1 MAKEKI
7 EPNIILSI
15 DVHSYRNIPMC
26 VTNSEGNILSIT
38 FVEKQGS
45 YHTIRMKIIDMI
57 NILRQQFKIDT
68 IIMEQNKLFI
78 DKIDRHPDP
87 IVYRNIV
94 LGFSIEIAVLDFYY
108 KSIKN
113 ILALPLKD
121 WRNKVLNS
129 TTKYSIDLYKSHIE
143 IREDISQELLD
154 IIQKY
159 NCYKVICLSESVSYN
174 SLMDKKYKLN
184 KE

>member
-1 MAKEKI
+1 MRNKI
-7 EPNIILSI
+7 KPSIILTLDI
-15 DVHSYRNIPMC
+15 QNYYGIPMV
-26 VTNSEGNILSIT
+26 VTTSTNDILAIT
-38 FVEKQGS
+38 K
-45 YHTIRMKIIDMI
+45 IMKSGTHYRI
-57 NILRQQFKIDT
+57 RQQVMEFVDLFLQKYNIDT
-68 IIMEQNKLFI
+68 ILMEQNKLFI

-87 IVYRNIV
+87 IVCRNIV

-113 ILALPLKD
+113 ILSLPLKD

-129 TTKYSIDLYKSHIE
+129 TTKYSIDLYKAHIE

>member
-87 IVYRNIV
+87 FVLSNIT
-94 LGFSIEIAVLDFYY
+94 LGYGIKISLQDKYY
-108 KSIKN
+108 NRIHY
-113 ILALPLKD
+113 ILELPQKEWTD
-121 WRNKVLNS
+121 KVLNK
-129 TTKYSIDLYKSHIE
+129 TTKYSIDLYKSHIAL
-143 IREDISQELLD
+143 RDLTQD
-154 IIQKY
+154 YMNIIEQ
-159 NCYKVICLSESVSYN
+159 NHCYKALCLSESVSFDE
-174 SLMDKKYKLN
+174 LMNKKYWIN